1 MKNKKVVIII
11 GLIIAII
18 TVIGITT
25 YNIVTDSD
33 KLSSNEKKWI
43 NSSLNNVHNINVI
56 NNVNIFGNTGT
67 GVYYEFLKDLELEY
81 KLQIN
86 PVTFNYGEVTN
97 GVTLGA
103 KTTLSENDQVF
114 YKDHYVLV
122 GKSSEIV
129 PSYKEYSGKKIGVLA
144 SDLARITEALN
155 NQSISL
161 TTYQDK
167 ADLLNALKSEA
178 TTNEEGETIETI
190 NYMIVPLTMYLD
202 EILKNN
208 YYIISHLSDVNMY
221 YTISGETSELTS
233 ILKKYY
239 RNWEED
245 NLDDYIKRQ
254 EFDLFT
260 LNLGISDTEVDAMRS
275 ITYNYG
281 FVNNSPYEV
290 IMSGNYGGIIAMYL
304 YDFGKFSN
312 IEFNY
317 TKYKSLDKFKTAIN
331 NKRIDLY
338 FNYYHLQDNY
348 YDTDSKILVEY
359 SVIANS
365 KNNLVVNSIN
375 SLIGETVYV
384 EENSFLATYLKTI
397 KGVNVKTYE
406 NENELSRLNNKNV
419 IIFIDK
425 NIFNLYSSSKLSNYT
440 ERYSS
445 YISDT
450 YHFRSKSD
458 TAFFKLF
465 SRFVMIKDPKE
476 MIYTGMYNHSLTVK
490 TGSLFGTIA
499 KYILITLGLLAVVF
513 VIVYRNSK
521 KIKLAKKIKK
531 ENKLKFIDQLTSL
544 KNRNYL
550 NEYLANWNNNTIYPQ
565 TMIVIDLNN
574 IQFINDTLGYEEG
587 DKQIKAAANI
597 LIKTQLDNSDIM
609 RTDGNEFLVYLVGFT
624 QKQVTNY
631 IHKLNKEFKKL
642 PYEYG
647 AEFGYSMI
655 NDGIKTI
662 EDAILEATEEMKKQK
677 NKETLGEEK

>member
-1 MKNKKVVIII
+1 MKNKKSIII
-11 GLIIAII
+11 VVAILVVL
-18 TVIGITT
+18 VIGSLITFK
-25 YNIVTDSD
+25 ILTDSD
-33 KLSSNEKKWI
+33 KLSSKEKKWI
-43 NSSLNNVHNINVI
+43 NSSLNSVHNINVI
-56 NNVNIFGNTGT
+56 NNVNIFGNTGN
-67 GVYYEFLKDLELEY
+67 GVFYEFLNDLELEY

-86 PVTFNYGEVTN
+86 PVTFNYGEIVN
-97 GVTLGA
+97 GITLGA
-103 KTTLSENDQVF
+103 KTALSNGDEVF

-129 PSYKEYSGKKIGVLA
+129 ASYNEYAGKKIGVIT
-144 SDLARITEALN
+144 SDLARITSYLN
-155 NQSISL
+155 NKNVTF
-161 TTYQDK
+161 TTYQDRDTLLK
-167 ADLLNALKSEA
+167 AFKGENVSSEENP
-178 TTNEEGETIETI
+178 TGDTNV

-221 YTISGETSELTS
+221 YTISGQNNELTS
-233 ILKKYY
+233 ILKKYFH
-239 RNWEED
+239 NWSKD
-245 NLDDYIKRQ
+245 NLDDYIKRE
-254 EFDLFT
+254 EFNLFT

-275 ITYNYG
+275 INYKYG

-290 IMSGNYGGIIAMYL
+290 IMSGNYGGIVAMYL
-304 YDFGKFSN
+304 YDFSKFSN

-317 TKYKSLDKFKTAIN
+317 TKYKSLNKFMAAIN
-331 NKRIDLY
+331 NKKIDLY

-348 YDTDSKILVEY
+348 YDADSKILVEY
-359 SVIANS
+359 SVIANA
-365 KNNLVVNSIN
+365 KNKIVVNSIN

-384 EENSFLATYLKTI
+384 QENSFLATYLRTI
-397 KGVNVKTYE
+397 SGINVKTYN
-406 NENELSRLNNKNV
+406 NETDLKKLNKKNA

-425 NIFNLYSSSKLSNYT
+425 NIFELYSGDELSNYT
-440 ERYSS
+440 ERYTN
-445 YISDT
+445 YINDT
-450 YHFRSKSD
+450 YHFKSKSD
-458 TAFFKLF
+458 SAIFKLF
-465 SRFVMIKDPKE
+465 SRYVMTKDPKE

-490 TGSLFGTIA
+490 AGSLFGTIA
-499 KYILITLGLLAVVF
+499 KYILITLGLIGVVF
-513 VIVYRNSK
+513 VIIYRNSK
-521 KIKLAKKIKK
+521 KIKVAKKIKR

-550 NEYLANWNNNTIYPQ
+550 NEYLENWNNNTIYPQ

-574 IQFINDTLGYEEG
+574 VQFINDTLGYEEG

-609 RTDGNEFLVYLVGFT
+609 RTDGNEFLIYLVGYT

-647 AEFGYSMI
+647 AEFGYAMI

-677 NKETLGEEK
+677 TKDRVE

>member
-1 MKNKKVVIII
+1 MKNKKNIII
-11 GLIIAII
+11 IIAILI
-18 TVIGITT
+18 VIAVIGIVTFS
-25 YNIVTDSD
+25 IVTDSD

-43 NSSLNNVHNINVI
+43 NSSLNNVHNINVV
-56 NNVNIFGNTGT
+56 NNVNIFGNTGV
-67 GVYYEFLKDLELEY
+67 GVYYDFLKDLELEY

-86 PVTFNYGEVTN
+86 PVTFNYGETPS
-97 GVTLGA
+97 GVTLGV
-103 KTTLSENDQVF
+103 KTTLAENDQIF

-129 PSYKEYSGKKIGVLA
+129 PSYKEYAGKKIGILA
-144 SDLARITEALN
+144 SDSARVISYLN
-155 NQSISL
+155 NQNINL
-161 TTYQDK
+161 TSYPDK
-167 ADLLNALKSEA
+167 TALLNALKSDGVSEV
-178 TTNEEGETIETI
+178 EGEVVSTVD
-190 NYMIVPLTMYLD
+190 YMIVPLTMYLD

-208 YYIISHLSDVNMY
+208 YYIISHLSDVNLY
-221 YTISGETSELTS
+221 YTISGDDGELTS
-233 ILKKYY
+233 ILKKYF

-245 NLDDYIKRQ
+245 NLDDYFKRE
-254 EFDLFT
+254 EFNLFA

-304 YDFGKFSN
+304 YDFGKFSD

-317 TKYKSLDKFKTAIN
+317 QKYKSLDKFKSAIN
-331 NKRIDLY
+331 NKKIDLY

-348 YDTDSKILVEY
+348 FDTDSKILVEY
-359 SVIANS
+359 SVIASS
-365 KNNLVVNSIN
+365 KNNVVINSIN
-375 SLIGETVYV
+375 SLIGKNVYV

-397 KGVNVKTYE
+397 NGVNVKTYKDE
-406 NENELSRLNNKNV
+406 TELDKLNKKNV

-425 NIFNLYSSSKLSNYT
+425 NIFDLYSSDKLSNYT
-440 ERYSS
+440 ERYTS
-445 YISDT
+445 YINDT
-450 YHFRSKSD
+450 YHFRAKSD

-465 SRFVMIKDPKE
+465 SRYIMTQDPKE
-476 MIYTGMYNHSLTVK
+476 MIYEGMYNHSLTVRA
-490 TGSLFGTIA
+490 GSVFGTIA
-499 KYILITLGLLAVVF
+499 KYILISIAAVAIIF
-513 VIVYRNSK
+513 VLVYRNSK
-521 KIKLAKKIKK
+521 KIKVAKKIKK

-550 NEYLANWNNNTIYPQ
+550 NEYLASWNNNTIYPQ

-587 DKQIKAAANI
+587 DKQIRAAANI
-597 LIKTQLDNSDIM
+597 LIKTQLDNSDVM
-609 RTDGNEFLVYLVGFT
+609 RTDGNEFLIYLVGFT

-655 NDGIKTI
+655 NDSIKTI

-677 NKETLGEEK
+677 KKESGE

>member
-1 MKNKKVVIII
+1 MKNKKSVIALISVIVIFVII
-11 GLIIAII
+11 GVV
-18 TVIGITT
+18 TV
-25 YNIVTDSD
+25 NIVTDND
-33 KLSSNEKKWI
+33 KLSSSEKKWI

-56 NNVNIFGNTGT
+56 NNVNIFGNTGA
-67 GVYYEFLKDLELEY
+67 GVFYEFLKDLELEY
-81 KLQIN
+81 KLQLN
-86 PVTFNYGEVTN
+86 PVTFNYGEVTS

-103 KTTLSENDQVF
+103 KTTLAENDQVF

-129 PSYKEYSGKKIGVLA
+129 PSYKEYAGKKIGVLA

-155 NQSISL
+155 NQNITL

-167 ADLLNALKSEA
+167 ASLLNALKSDGTSEV
-178 TTNEEGETIETI
+178 EGEVVDTIS
-190 NYMIVPLTMYLD
+190 YMIVPLTVYLD
-202 EILKNN
+202 DILKNN
-208 YYIISHLSDVNMY
+208 YYIINHLSDVNFY
-221 YTISGETSELTS
+221 YTISGDNGDFTN

-239 RNWEED
+239 RNWEKD
-245 NLDDYIKRQ
+245 NLDDYIKRE
-254 EFDLFT
+254 EFNLFT
-260 LNLGISDTEVDAMRS
+260 LSLGISDTEVDAMRS

-304 YDFGKFSN
+304 YDFGKFSD

-317 TKYKSLDKFKTAIN
+317 QKYKSLDKFKNAIN
-331 NKRIDLY
+331 NKKIDLY

-348 YDTDSKILVEY
+348 IDTDSKILVEY
-359 SVIANS
+359 SIIANS
-365 KNNLVVNSIN
+365 KNNIVINSIN
-375 SLIGETVYV
+375 SLIGKNVYV
-384 EENSFLATYLKTI
+384 EENSFLATYLKTV

-406 NENELSRLNNKNV
+406 DEEELSKLNKKNV

-425 NIFNLYSSSKLSNYT
+425 NIFDLYSSDKLSNYT
-440 ERYSS
+440 ERYTN

-450 YHFRSKSD
+450 YHFRAKTD

-465 SRFVMIKDPKE
+465 SRYVMTQDPKE
-476 MIYTGMYNHSLTVK
+476 MVYTGMYNHSLTVK
-490 TGSLFGTIA
+490 AGSVFGTIA
-499 KYILITLGLLAVVF
+499 KYILISIAAVAIIF
-513 VIVYRNSK
+513 ILVYHNSK
-521 KIKLAKKIKK
+521 RIKVAKKIKK

-550 NEYLANWNNNTIYPQ
+550 NEYLASWNNNTIYPQ

-587 DKQIKAAANI
+587 DKQIRAAANI
-597 LIKTQLDNSDIM
+597 LIKTQLDNSDVM
-609 RTDGNEFLVYLVGFT
+609 RTDGNEFLIYLVGFT

-655 NDGIKTI
+655 NDSIKTI

-677 NKETLGEEK
+677 KKESGE